1 MAKTLKYFVF
11 GITSSLLAAIAYSYP
26 EFGFLIWVAFIP
38 FFWGLTRLNFSGKK
52 IDGFLYGLISGTA
65 YFLLIFR
72 WFWGLYPLDI
82 YGIGSVMSILIIG
95 LLWLITS
102 ASLGLFWGIF
112 GLLTHIL
119 SKKRLFDF
127 LFLGAL
133 FSLLEFTRSFAI
145 NLTWYGQGAL
155 IGPHWTFGNPVY
167 ALSHSQFILTLSSY
181 IGIYGLT
188 FIIILFNL
196 IAHNLIGRFLHK
208 HHSFFWEKYLS
219 IITLGLIILGIT
231 IIKPVG
237 LSKNDGREAE
247 NIRFSVIQTRQTS
260 KISDSPREILAN
272 FHAQSELFLDAIRAN
287 ESDVI
292 IFPEGSNF
300 FKNLSGFLKPAQIKN
315 YFEKLS
321 KNSKLI
327 IDNSRINPEKK
338 QMYSRVTYLNT
349 KDDIIGYY
357 DKKLL
362 TPAGEF
368 LPYSIEYLLKF
379 ILGKNRQTLA
389 SINRLKSGQDD
400 RPAIFNNIVFES
412 AVCSDFFSPSIIRD
426 KARKGAILI
435 GMGSTAMFQG
445 NKSLVSQNLAIN
457 RFRAAENQ
465 IPIVFAS
472 NYGLSYVI
480 DVQGNT
486 TKIAPNQDSQIFTG
500 NVLVSTSKS
509 WYNKLG
515 DWPSLILMLI
525 ILLAFL
531 AKRACEQKN

>member
-1 MAKTLKYFVF
+1 
-11 GITSSLLAAIAYSYP
+11 
-26 EFGFLIWVAFIP
+26 
-38 FFWGLTRLNFSGKK
+38 
-52 IDGFLYGLISGTA
+52 
-65 YFLLIFR
+65 
-72 WFWGLYPLDI
+72 
-82 YGIGSVMSILIIG
+82 
-95 LLWLITS
+95 
-102 ASLGLFWGIF
+102 
-112 GLLTHIL
+112 
-119 SKKRLFDF
+119 
-127 LFLGAL
+127 
-133 FSLLEFTRSFAI
+133 
-145 NLTWYGQGAL
+145 
-155 IGPHWTFGNPVY
+155 
-167 ALSHSQFILTLSSY
+167 
-181 IGIYGLT
+181 
-188 FIIILFNL
+188 
-196 IAHNLIGRFLHK
+196 
-208 HHSFFWEKYLS
+208 
-219 IITLGLIILGIT
+219 
-231 IIKPVG
+231 
-237 LSKNDGREAE
+237 
-247 NIRFSVIQTRQTS
+247 
-260 KISDSPREILAN
+260 
-272 FHAQSELFLDAIRAN
+272 
-287 ESDVI
+287 
-292 IFPEGSNF
+292 
-300 FKNLSGFLKPAQIKN
+300 
-315 YFEKLS
+315 
-321 KNSKLI
+321 
-327 IDNSRINPEKK
+327 
-338 QMYSRVTYLNT
+338 MYSRVTYLNT